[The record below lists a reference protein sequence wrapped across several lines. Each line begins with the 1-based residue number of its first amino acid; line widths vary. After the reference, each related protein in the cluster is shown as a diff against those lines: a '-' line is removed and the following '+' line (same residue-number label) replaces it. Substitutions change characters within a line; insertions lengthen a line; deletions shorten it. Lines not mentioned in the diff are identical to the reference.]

1 MSLRHPS
8 QKRLAL
14 WLETGD
20 IDEGLETH
28 VEQCTRCADELE
40 RIAGDDAPFDSA
52 LSMVLEPTPGLE
64 DRMSLRLASA
74 MRDREDLALLMSMFG
89 SAAQTAK
96 ILFDPPDATT

>member
-8 QKRLAL
+8 HKRLAG
-14 WLETGD
+14 WLDTGD
-20 IDEGLETH
+20 VDEGLETH

-64 DRMSLRLASA
+64 DRMAVRLAAA
-74 MRDREDLALLMSMFG
+74 MRNRELLMSMFG